1 MRLFSSIFTLVGVAI
16 ILIQMIIFNNH
27 YDIIKRDY
35 DSAVLAQA
43 IEYAS
48 EAAFAQS
55 LQTGHIGGDYT
66 DMDDIVCDPTN
77 TLETFNTIM
86 CLCYD
91 MTLTEENKNLIENSI
106 DTAILVNN
114 DGYYIT
120 WLSEIKNSINLDGV
134 DLVGKSKN
142 EIKNIK
148 NKVNHDYSTYEYRW
162 SPKLPFSYEINE
174 NGIHD
179 TIAFNLVNRNL
190 IIYDNK
196 NEKAYPLVKGDI
208 NASTG
213 GYMRYTG
220 TQYPASLVNDSIKIR
235 IANDKLADAIN
246 YNISKV
252 TEIKGGS
259 DYTVMLPSQT
269 TADGINPVLGNSF
282 LVVISHA
289 DYAGKARLNDAVLSG
304 LRASNKVY
312 YVGFKDKDGVK
323 RYCKNGQIPM
333 SDGKKPDFEV
343 IQKYLTADEAV
354 RDGYLPHYE
363 YLQIYLERK

>member
-1 MRLFSSIFTLVGVAI
+1 MRYFSSVFTLVGIAI
-16 ILIQMIIFNNH
+16 LLLEIIIFNNH

-35 DSAVLAQA
+35 DSAVLAEA

-48 EAAFAQS
+48 EAAFSQS

-66 DMDDIVCDPTN
+66 DMNDIVCDPTN

-91 MTLTEENKNLIENSI
+91 MALTEENKNLIENSI
-106 DTAILVNN
+106 DTAVLVNN

-120 WLSEIKNSINLDGV
+120 WLSEIVHSVDLEGV
-134 DLVGKSKN
+134 DLTTKSKN
-142 EIKNIK
+142 EIKTIKDNII
-148 NKVNHDYSTYEYRW
+148 HDYSTYEYRW
-162 SPKLPFSYEINE
+162 SPKLPFSYDIKVGGIN
-174 NGIHD
+174 D

-190 IIYDNK
+190 VIYDNDT
-196 NEKAYPLVKGDI
+196 EKAYPLIKGDMD
-208 NASTG
+208 ASTG
-213 GYMRYTG
+213 GYIRYNG
-220 TQYPASLVNDSIKIR
+220 TPYPTDVVNDLIKVR
-235 IANDKLADAIN
+235 VSNDKLSDAIN

-269 TADGINPVLGNSF
+269 TSDGLNPVLGNSF

-304 LRASNKVY
+304 LRATDKIY

-333 SDGKKPDFEV
+333 SDGIKPDYEV

-354 RDGYLPHYE
+354 RDGYAPHYE
-363 YLQIYLERK
+363 YLQIPLIRK